1 MSFFITAF
9 MILVIMFCG
18 IGIVVCMGVFADKL
32 DDLLRGG
39 YDNED

>member
-1 MSFFITAF
+1 MRLFVIAVA
-9 MILVIMFCG
+9 ILIIMFCG

-39 YDNED
+39 YDHED